1 LVTFR
6 QAPMLATLVA
16 SGELSP
22 VEERLP
28 DDPMVVEPIDEIGIY
43 GGTARLFFAGENLIN
58 VPEGVLRP
66 GPQMRLNLPNWA
78 EYASRVRQD
87 VYGRRRAHAGHGQEV
102 PRHFWPGRIGPTDG
116 GR

>member
-1 LVTFR
+1 MSNTPAPAGGDIPRDAWPKSWFQPPRKASEVGLVTFR

-43 GGTARLFFAGENLIN
+43 
-58 VPEGVLRP
+58 
-66 GPQMRLNLPNWA
+66 
-78 EYASRVRQD
+78 
-87 VYGRRRAHAGHGQEV
+87 
-102 PRHFWPGRIGPTDG
+102 
-116 GR
+116 